1 MPVSCWLPWVLTG
14 LGHAALAAA
23 AATSSDSI
31 ARVHNAGMSNN
42 AGMSTI
48 AELQVPAD
56 EFALAHTFAQ
66 VSDVIFEAERIVA
79 DPDNRITPFVWA
91 LSETPVE
98 EALAADPSVAN
109 VTHLSTRNDERLY
122 HMDWTDDISLVLHL
136 LHEQEATILS
146 ARASHD
152 SWQLR
157 VHVPDR
163 ERVADLLDF
172 CQANDLTIAIEGI
185 YEMGGATDA
194 EVGRHTLTED
204 QHEALRL
211 ATKHGYYEVPR
222 QSTAADLADALGIAA
237 STFSERIRRA
247 QGALN
252 DSVFVISD
260 DDA

>member
-1 MPVSCWLPWVLTG
+1 
-14 LGHAALAAA
+14 
-23 AATSSDSI
+23 
-31 ARVHNAGMSNN
+31 
-42 AGMSTI
+42 MSTI
-48 AELQVPAD
+48 AELQVPAE
-56 EFALAHTFAQ
+56 EFALAATFSR

-98 EALAADPSVAN
+98 DALAADPSVAN

-122 HMDWTDDISLVLHL
+122 QMEWTDDISLVLHL
-136 LHEQEATILS
+136 LREQEATILS
-146 ARASHD
+146 ARATHD
-152 SWQLR
+152 TWQLR
-157 VHVPDR
+157 VHVPER
-163 ERVADLLDF
+163 ERLEGMIEF
-172 CQANDLTIAIEGI
+172 CHDNDLTIAIEGI
-185 YEMGGATDA
+185 YEMGGSADA

-222 QSTAADLADALGIAA
+222 QITVTDLADALGISQ

-252 DSVFVISD
+252 RSVFVISD
-260 DDA
+260 DD

>member
-1 MPVSCWLPWVLTG
+1 M
-14 LGHAALAAA
+14 
-23 AATSSDSI
+23 
-31 ARVHNAGMSNN
+31 N
-42 AGMSTI
+42 TI
-48 AELQVPAD
+48 VELQVPAD
-56 EFALAHTFAQ
+56 EFALAHTFEQ

-98 EALAADPSVAN
+98 EALAADPSVEN

-136 LHEQEATILS
+136 LREQEATILS
-146 ARASHD
+146 ARASQD
-152 SWQLR
+152 RWQFRGHL
-157 VHVPDR
+157 PER
-163 ERVADLLDF
+163 ERLDGMLDF
-172 CQANDLTIAIEGI
+172 CRANDLTIEVEGI

-194 EVGRHTLTED
+194 DVGRHALTEA

-222 QSTAADLADALGIAA
+222 QSTAADLADALGISQ

-252 DSVFVISD
+252 ESVFVLSD
-260 DDA
+260 ADA